1 MSKHF
6 VYGLLL
12 GLIGTAA
19 LAAPLDT
26 SFTFQGELQQSAVPA
41 VGDYEFEF
49 ELFDA
54 ESGGASSS
62 AVISRTLSVE
72 DGIFTTTLDFGDTP
86 FVGDAVW
93 LEVRVR
99 ESGGGAYTTLAPRQ
113 AIVNAPYALHAQF
126 VGANSVT
133 GASVVDGS
141 LSGSDLSNDSIGNA
155 QVDPTQVQLRLV
167 GACAVGEAIRAV
179 DANGNLTCSVLDDGD
194 WLSSAQAN
202 TTGKKVGIGTTGFTG
217 AQLVVVKDSLL
228 TQPQLELREIGQ
240 DYGRLTFRTVGSA
253 AEPHNNFWT
262 LAARTEPDSLGG
274 PDTDRINFFNN
285 RTGDVM
291 VLLGNG
297 NLGLGVFN
305 PAVRLDVN
313 GGARI
318 RALSD
323 GGASTP
329 RPLMVEP
336 DGDLVAGSAI
346 QRRVISSRAF
356 KPASSADG
364 YRYRIGT
371 YEGMPGSSASGVA
384 WAEIPTGATL
394 TAVTMWVRDN
404 STSKDIRLRAT
415 RPTLAGST
423 STVAVEIRSSGS
435 WLSEFE
441 YREFSPSLLIGG
453 ISPGYYD
460 IETWVIDSS
469 TSARTSWDADLGI
482 RAVVLEYR
490 LP

>member
-12 GLIGTAA
+12 GLLGTAA

-26 SFTFQGELQQSAVPA
+26 SFTFQGELQESAAPA
-41 VGDYEFEF
+41 TGDYEFEF

-54 ESGGASSS
+54 ESGGSSSS
-62 AVISRTLSVE
+62 AIIGRTLSID
-72 DGIFTTTLDFGDTP
+72 DGIFTTRLDFGDTP

-99 ESGGGAYTTLAPRQ
+99 AVGAGAYTALAPRQ

-126 VGANSVT
+126 VGAGSVT
-133 GASVVDGS
+133 GVSVVDGS
-141 LSGSDLSNDSIGNA
+141 LSGADLAVDSIGSA
-155 QVDPTQVQLRLV
+155 QVDSSQVQLRLV
-167 GACAVGEAIRAV
+167 SACAVGEAIRAV
-179 DANGNLTCSVLDDGD
+179 DSNGNVSCTVLDDGD

-202 TTGKKVGIGTTGFTG
+202 TTAKRVAIGSTGFTG
-217 AQLVVVKDSLL
+217 AQLLVLKDSIVG
-228 TQPQLELREIGQ
+228 QPQVELRELGR
-240 DYGRLTFRTVGSA
+240 DYARLLLSNSVIDPSHYG
-253 AEPHNNFWT
+253 FWT
-262 LAARTEPDSLGG
+262 IAARTEPDSFGG
-274 PDTDRINFFNN
+274 PATDRINFFNN
-285 RTGDVM
+285 RAGDVM

-336 DGDLVAGSAI
+336 DGDLVAGSAS
-346 QRRVISSRAF
+346 QRLVISSRAF
-356 KPASSADG
+356 KPESSADG

-371 YEGMPGSSASGVA
+371 YEGTPGSSASGIA
-384 WAEIPTGATL
+384 WAEIPTGGTL
-394 TAVTMWVRDN
+394 TSVTMWVRDN
-404 STSKDIRLRAT
+404 SAAKDIRLRLT
-415 RPTLAGST
+415 RPTLAS
-423 STVAVEIRSSGS
+423 SSNTVQAELRSSGS
-435 WLSEFE
+435 WPSEFE
-441 YREFSPSLLIGG
+441 YREFSPSLLAGG
-453 ISPGYYD
+453 SSPGYYD
-460 IETWVIDSS
+460 IETFIVDAS
-469 TSARTSWDADLGI
+469 TSARAAWDADLGV
-482 RAVVLEYR
+482 RAVVIEYR